1 VWPPGV
7 EAWGNSQSQ
16 FTRTEHVISWT
27 YTLLRSFHFGQENPP
42 LWLWCVPG
50 TVRRTTGQRRTLL
63 SQARRYG
70 ISSAPEP
77 RPAPHGTN
85 WRAARQRGEEE
96 TALSWRS
103 GADPARVAGRFDRAG
118 GANRPGPGV
127 GRKRRDITAPTRP
140 GSPDPLRFPT
150 RSDRGARS
158 RSCLFGD
165 SARRPGD
172 RSPRRSSKSGLWRI
186 RQEVGVPAVLLL
198 YYSSASVLHKGYSKS
213 KSEDMQADFL
223 LSTAC
228 GGRYAD
234 FV

>member
-1 VWPPGV
+1 MVCTGDSSSYH
-7 EAWGNSQSQ
+7 GSTSHLSR
-16 FTRTEHVISWT
+16 TR
-27 YTLLRSFHFGQENPP
+27 P
-42 LWLWCVPG
+42 
-50 TVRRTTGQRRTLL
+50 
-63 SQARRYG
+63 YG
-70 ISSAPEP
+70 ISSSPEP
-77 RPAPHGTN
+77 RPARNELAGT
-85 WRAARQRGEEE
+85 RAARQRGEEE

-118 GANRPGPGV
+118 GANRPGV